1 MSWNCNKGG
10 AQTRHTHTQRAMS
23 AEFFLIDVV
32 KCWIVVKMCGGG
44 GVGVGVLKQKGRLI
58 PYKTSNEDS
67 GLHSIL
73 ST

>member
-1 MSWNCNKGG
+1 MSWNCNKGE
-10 AQTRHTHTQRAMS
+10 AQTRHTHTACYVSGVLSNRCCQMLNS
-23 AEFFLIDVV
+23 GENV
-32 KCWIVVKMCGGG
+32 WGW
-44 GVGVGVLKQKGRLI
+44 GVGVGVLKQKDRLI